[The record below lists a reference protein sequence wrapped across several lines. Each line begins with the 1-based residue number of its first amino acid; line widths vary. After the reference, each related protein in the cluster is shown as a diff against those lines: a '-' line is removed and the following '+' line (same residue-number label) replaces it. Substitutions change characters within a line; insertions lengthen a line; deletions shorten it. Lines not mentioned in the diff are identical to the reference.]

1 MTEPSKNPRL
11 RVLELPMQHVGE
23 YSDTPF
29 VFVIDRA
36 GTREEA
42 MPENFGEV
50 VEALGAVGAIV
61 FDTEIDL
68 E

>member
-1 MTEPSKNPRL
+1 MTEGRVNPRL
-11 RVLELPMQHVGE
+11 RVLELPMQHSGP

-36 GTREEA
+36 GTREEP
-42 MPENFGEV
+42 MPENLGEAV
-50 VEALGAVGAIV
+50 KSLGAVGAIV